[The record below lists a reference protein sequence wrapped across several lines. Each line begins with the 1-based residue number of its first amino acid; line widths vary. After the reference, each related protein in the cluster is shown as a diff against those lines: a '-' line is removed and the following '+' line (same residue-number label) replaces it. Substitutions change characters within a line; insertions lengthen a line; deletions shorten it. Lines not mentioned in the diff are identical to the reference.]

1 MNKRIVRRLAALAA
15 TAGCVALLA
24 TQTPAGTWTR
34 VGQEV
39 ALAAVSLCH
48 ADATVQRLSARLER
62 APAAAGSSLADPTT
76 ATSGRSSSTDAAQTA
91 GTTAAIAPPAIE
103 PVEPPAEDGSG
114 GRVVEQR
121 VGGGT
126 TEAGLTVKNKSGV
139 SPDLGAALAASLPYQ
154 IEFGSSEPQVLIY
167 HTHATETYMPYDA
180 GYFNDGD
187 TWRDAANPNNVR
199 VVGDALAA
207 ALTAAGVTVLHD
219 TTLHDSP
226 SYRGAYDRSAAT
238 IEQALREHPSIKVT
252 LDIHR
257 DGLMVNSI
265 DKLKPTVTINGQK
278 AAQLMVVCGVLTTDA
293 LPHPNW
299 RQNLCFAA
307 RLQKTLDDSYEGL
320 ARPLSLVSA
329 RYNQYLSP
337 GALLIEMGSEGN
349 TTAEAAYT
357 AQLLADA
364 LVRLWKE

>member
-15 TAGCVALLA
+15 TTGCVALLA

-34 VGQEV
+34 IGQGV
-39 ALAAVSLCH
+39 ALAAVSLRQ
-48 ADATVQRLSARLER
+48 ADATAQRLSARLER
-62 APAAAGSSLADPTT
+62 TPAAAGAVVAETTTGASSA
-76 ATSGRSSSTDAAQTA
+76 STDAAQTV
-91 GTTAAIAPPAIE
+91 GTTAEAVPPPVME
-103 PVEPPAEDGSG
+103 SVEPPAEDGSG

-126 TEAGLTVKNKSGV
+126 TEAGLRVKNKSGV
-139 SPDLGAALAASLPYQ
+139 SPDLAEALASSLPYQ
-154 IEFGSSEPQVLIY
+154 IEFGSPEPQVLIY

-187 TWRDAANPNNVR
+187 TRREADNPHNVR
-199 VVGDALAA
+199 AVGDALAA

-238 IEQALREHPSIKVT
+238 MEQALREHPSIKVT

-257 DGLMVNSI
+257 DGLMVNST

-337 GALLIEMGSEGN
+337 GSLLIEMGSEGN

-357 AQLLADA
+357 AQLLAET

>member
-1 MNKRIVRRLAALAA
+1 M
-15 TAGCVALLA
+15 ALLA
-24 TQTPAGTWTR
+24 VRTPAETWTR
-34 VGQEV
+34 IGQDI
-39 ALAAVSLCH
+39 ALAAVSLRQ
-48 ADATVQRLSARLER
+48 ADAAAQRLSARLER
-62 APAAAGSSLADPTT
+62 TPAAASVPTDGVTAAPAAV
-76 ATSGRSSSTDAAQTA
+76 TDADTEQTT
-91 GTTAAIAPPAIE
+91 GTTAAAPPPVIE
-103 PVEPPAEDGSG
+103 SVEPPAEDGSG

-126 TEAGLTVKNKSGV
+126 TEAGLSVKNKSGV
-139 SPDLGAALAASLPYQ
+139 SPDIGEALASALPYQ

-187 TWRDAANPNNVR
+187 TWRDAANPHNVR

-238 IEQALREHPSIKVT
+238 IEQALHEHPSIKVT

-257 DGLMVNSI
+257 DGLMVNST
-265 DKLKPTVTINGQK
+265 DKLKPTVTVGGQK
-278 AAQLMVVCGVLTTDA
+278 AAQLMVVCGVLTTDE
-293 LPHPNW
+293 LPHPHW

-307 RLQKTLDDSYEGL
+307 RLQKTLDESYEGL
-320 ARPLSLVSA
+320 TRPLSLVSA

-357 AQLLADA
+357 ARLLADA